1 MKNFIFLCSDIVQA
15 IKCIIKSFS
24 IPGLNVDN
32 IDKQQRK
39 QNSATSKEQFFFKKN
54 TCQLQ
59 Q

>member
-1 MKNFIFLCSDIVQA
+1 MIIFLCSDIVQA